1 MKILKYI
8 LGILALLVLLFI
20 LIGQI
25 ASEITYDYEIT
36 VDKPVAES
44 WAVIQDESKMGDWLE
59 GFQSIEH
66 VSGPKDGV
74 GAVSDVHFLEP
85 GSGQPMTIRETITAM
100 VPNESISMTF
110 TSDVSHMDYT
120 LQMAEVNGKTKISTN
135 TTTYGKGMVY
145 KSMFSLMRGMIKAN
159 EERNLANL
167 KRTIEENTTDY
178 FPEPEEAAP
187 VETMEEATETN

>member
-8 LGILALLVLLFI
+8 LGIIALLVLIFI
-20 LIGQI
+20 LIGQF

-59 GFQSIEH
+59 GFQRIEH
-66 VSGPKDGV
+66 VSGPKDAV
-74 GAVSDVHFLEP
+74 GAVSDVHFIEP
-85 GSGQPMTIRETITAM
+85 GSGQPMTIRETITGL

-120 LQMAEVNGKTKISTN
+120 LRMEEVDGKTKISTN
-135 TTTYGKGMVY
+135 TTTYGKGMFY
-145 KSMFSLMRGMIKAN
+145 KSMFSLMRSMIKGQ
-159 EERNLANL
+159 EEKNLAAL
-167 KRTIEENTTDY
+167 KKTIEGNTTDY
-178 FPEPEEAAP
+178 FPVAEEIVP
-187 VETMEEATETN
+187 VTEEQE

>member
-8 LGILALLVLLFI
+8 LGILALLVLVFI

-25 ASEITYDYEIT
+25 SGEITYDYEIE

-59 GFQSIEH
+59 GFQRIEH
-66 VSGPKDGV
+66 VSGPKDAV
-74 GAVSDVHFLEP
+74 GAVSDVHFIEP
-85 GSGQPMTIRETITAM
+85 GSGQPMTIRETITAL

-120 LQMAEVNGKTKISTN
+120 LKMAEVNGKTQITTN
-135 TTTYGKGMVY
+135 TTTYGKGMFY
-145 KSMFSLMRGMIKAN
+145 KSMFSLMRGMIKGQ
-159 EERNLANL
+159 EEKNLAAL
-167 KRTIEENTTDY
+167 KKTIEENTTDY
-178 FPEPEEAAP
+178 FPAP
-187 VETMEEATETN
+187 VEQIQIIEETE